1 MSEYFYKDTKESFSY
16 IRIPRAFF
24 TDENYKKLSSDAK
37 FLYSILLD
45 RMCLSQNN
53 GWYDGDGRVY
63 IIFTVKE
70 LMDTM
75 GCADRKVKR
84 IMDELETCDLI
95 ERKRRGQ
102 GKPSFIYVKTLE
114 SSEQRF
120 KNLQNDDSETVK
132 LTNQE
137 SLKQR
142 CSNTDINNTDSNKTD
157 ISNPIFSIKDKNGY
171 DREAY
176 EKIIKN
182 NIEYGILSER
192 DPCNKDELDEIV
204 ELMLDTVCSK
214 KKYIRVGGDDKPGEV
229 VRGQLLKLN
238 GEHIEYCMECLKNN
252 TTDVRNVRQYIL
264 TTLYN
269 APQTLSHYYG
279 LKVNHD
285 MAYASGVRYG

>member
-1 MSEYFYKDTKESFSY
+1 MNGYFCKDTKENFSY

-75 GCADRKVKR
+75 GYADRKIKR
-84 IMDELETCDLI
+84 MMDELEKFDLL
-95 ERKRRGQ
+95 ERKRLGQ
-102 GKPSFIYVKTLE
+102 GKPNIIYVKTFE

-132 LTNQE
+132 ITNQE

-171 DREAY
+171 DRGTY
-176 EKIIKN
+176 EKIIKE
-182 NIEYGILSER
+182 NIEYDILLK
-192 DPCNKDELDEIV
+192 KDYINPNDLDEIV
-204 ELMLDTVCSK
+204 ELMVDTVCSK
-214 KKYIRVGGDDKPGEV
+214 KEYIRVGGDNKPREV
-229 VRGQLLKLN
+229 VKGQLLKLDS
-238 GEHIEYCMECLKNN
+238 EHIEYCMECLQNN
-252 TTDVRNVRQYIL
+252 TTDVRNVRQYLL

-269 APQTLSHYYG
+269 APMTISHHYA
-279 LKVNHD
+279 LMVHHD
-285 MAYASGVRYG
+285 MAYG

>member
-1 MSEYFYKDTKESFSY
+1 MSEYFYSDTKETFPY
-16 IRIPRAFF
+16 IRVPKDFF
-24 TDENYKKLSSDAK
+24 TDERYKKLSSDAK

-84 IMDELETCDLI
+84 IMDELEKFDLL
-95 ERKRRGQ
+95 ERKRLGQ
-102 GKPSFIYVKTLE
+102 GKPNIIYVKIFE

-120 KNLQNDDSETVK
+120 KNLQNDDSETVI

-171 DREAY
+171 DRGTY
-176 EKIIKN
+176 EKIIKK
-182 NIEYGILSER
+182 NIEYDILLK
-192 DPCNKDELDEIV
+192 KDSINTNDLDEIV
-204 ELMLDTVCSK
+204 ELMVDTVCSK
-214 KKYIRVGGDDKPGEV
+214 KEYIRVGGDNKPREV
-229 VRGQLLKLN
+229 VKGQLLKLDS
-238 GEHIEYCMECLKNN
+238 EHIEYCMECLQNN
-252 TTDVRNVRQYIL
+252 TTDVRNVRQYLL

-269 APQTLSHYYG
+269 APMTISHHYA
-279 LKVNHD
+279 LMVHHD
-285 MAYASGVRYG
+285 MAYG